1 VDQHKA
7 VLLNTSHPYYEK
19 IYLPNLNRSVTV
31 QGMDSLFWA
40 LAIAELSTIDQATIK
55 HFRDMRFEVSKILR
69 TLVESL
75 PEADVNADAA

>member
-1 VDQHKA
+1 
-7 VLLNTSHPYYEK
+7 
-19 IYLPNLNRSVTV
+19 
-31 QGMDSLFWA
+31 

-55 HFRDMRFEVSKILR
+55 HFRDMHFEVSKTLR